1 MYCIQIWIWYDTY
14 QIAVLFEEWVISIL
28 HAKKALK
35 LLESR
40 IGLYLLYMDRVTGEL
55 ANQVSNIQGLR
66 ELKPDILDDLVH
78 WIKASQTRYVE
89 LFFCNFFFSKL
100 HDWFY
105 P

>member
-1 MYCIQIWIWYDTY
+1 M
-14 QIAVLFEEWVISIL
+14 LFEEWVTSIL

-40 IGLYLLYMDRVTGEL
+40 NGLYLLYMDRVTGEL

-78 WIKASQTRYVE
+78 
-89 LFFCNFFFSKL
+89 
-100 HDWFY
+100 
-105 P
+105 